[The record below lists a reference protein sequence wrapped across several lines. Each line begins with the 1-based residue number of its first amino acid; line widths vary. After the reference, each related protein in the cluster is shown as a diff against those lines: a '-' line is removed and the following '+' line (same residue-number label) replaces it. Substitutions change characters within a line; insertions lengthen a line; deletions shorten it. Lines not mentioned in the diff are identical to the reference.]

1 MTYQELVA
9 KVKSVFEKADAHEI
23 KEHVAVQINVEG
35 EAEGIFYLE
44 AADGSVKVEPYD
56 YRDRDLLVVTSAATL
71 TDIAEGR
78 ITGVEAAESGRLR
91 AEGNFEKAGLL
102 RVIDT
107 QKVET
112 TADESKEAAEEPSA
126 NESAEAEEEEKS
138 VTGST
143 ETAEEK
149 EPPAGESAEEEKEPP
164 VSANIEEEPPAG
176 ESTEAEEEEEPV
188 TGSTET
194 AEEKEPP
201 VSANIEAEEE
211 PPAGEN
217 AEEEEEE
224 PVIDNAER
232 AADESKEAAEEPP
245 KVSQPEKT
253 PAGRQMSRK
262 QRKKWKKKKTY

>member
-102 RVIDT
+102 RAIDT

-112 TADESKEAAEEPSA
+112 PADESKAAAEEPSA
-126 NESAEAEEEEKS
+126 NESAEAVEEEK
-138 VTGST
+138 
-143 ETAEEK
+143 
-149 EPPAGESAEEEKEPP
+149 
-164 VSANIEEEPPAG
+164 
-176 ESTEAEEEEEPV
+176 PV
-188 TGSTET
+188 TESTET

-201 VSANIEAEEE
+201 VSANIEEEEE

-217 AEEEEEE
+217 AEAEEEE

>member
-102 RVIDT
+102 RAIDT

-126 NESAEAEEEEKS
+126 NESAEAEEEEK
-138 VTGST
+138 
-143 ETAEEK
+143 
-149 EPPAGESAEEEKEPP
+149 
-164 VSANIEEEPPAG
+164 
-176 ESTEAEEEEEPV
+176 PV

-211 PPAGEN
+211 PPAGESTEAEEEEKPVTGSTETAEEEEPPAGEN
-217 AEEEEEE
+217 AEAEEEE

>member
-102 RVIDT
+102 RAIDT

-138 VTGST
+138 VTEST

-164 VSANIEEEPPAG
+164 VSANIEAEEEPPAG
-176 ESTEAEEEEEPV
+176 ESTEAEEEEKPV

-194 AEEKEPP
+194 AEE
-201 VSANIEAEEE
+201 EE

-217 AEEEEEE
+217 AEAEEEE